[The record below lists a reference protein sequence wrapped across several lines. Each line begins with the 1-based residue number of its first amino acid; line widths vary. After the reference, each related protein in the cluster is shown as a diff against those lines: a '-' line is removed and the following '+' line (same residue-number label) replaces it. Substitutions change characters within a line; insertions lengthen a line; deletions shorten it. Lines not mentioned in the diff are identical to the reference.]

1 MANLSIPGIHHVT
14 AIAGDP
20 LRNISFYTQVLGL
33 RLVKKTVNFDDP
45 GTYHLYYGDRTG
57 TPGTILSFFPWP
69 RAPKG
74 RKGFAQPRAVS
85 FAIPLDSISY
95 WSERLAAH
103 GVSAGAPRERWDE
116 MVISLQDPDGIDLE
130 LVAAQSLLDVDRWEG
145 SPVPSERAIH
155 GFHSVTLWELDA
167 GPTVDFLTRTLGF
180 MAAAESGERLRLI
193 VPPGEPG
200 TGVGRVIDIIEA
212 GDALRATVGVGTIHH
227 VAFRA
232 PGGPEQVAWRGSLLG
247 GGFEVTPIINRQYF
261 HSIYFHEPGG
271 VLLEIATDPPGFTL
285 DEGADELGT
294 NLKLPTQYEPARA
307 KIEALLPPLEP
318 EGRALEEE

>member
-1 MANLSIPGIHHVT
+1 MASLSIPGIHHVT

-20 LRNISFYTQVLGL
+20 RRNINFYTQVLGL

-57 TPGTILSFFPWP
+57 SPGTILSFFPWP

-74 RKGFAQPRAVS
+74 RKGFGQPLAAS
-85 FAIPLDSISY
+85 FAIPFDSLGY

-103 GVSAGAPRERWDE
+103 GVSTQAPRERWDE
-116 MVISLQDPDGIDLE
+116 MVISLQDPDGLDLE
-130 LVAAQSLLDVDRWEG
+130 LVAVQSPAEVDGWKG
-145 SPVPSERAIH
+145 SPVPPEQAIR
-155 GFHSVTLWELDA
+155 GFHGVTLWELDA
-167 GPTVDFLTRTLGF
+167 GPTFAFLTQSLGF
-180 MAAAESGERLRLI
+180 AVGAESGERLRL
-193 VPPGEPG
+193 VAPGGKPG
-200 TGVGRVIDIIEA
+200 AGGARVVDIIEA

-232 PGGPEQVAWRGSLLG
+232 ASDPDQVGWRGSLLAG
-247 GGFEVTPIINRQYF
+247 GVEVTPIINRQYF

-271 VLLEIATDPPGFTL
+271 ALFEVATDPPGFTV
-285 DEGADELGT
+285 DEGSEELGT
-294 NLKLPTQYEPARA
+294 QLMLPPQYEPARA

-318 EGRALEEE
+318 EGRTVKEE